1 MHNHHM
7 DPARI
12 RASLRRTLDPCRILS
27 AKIQRD
33 GQTICEA
40 EVWRYQKSSLA
51 ASLSMALSGVLAG
64 DAAIDRAM
72 VLQTRPAGAAIQPE
86 DELALPDGTALRIVA
101 CAPWPAYGP
110 PASTTLT
117 LRGAN

>member
-51 ASLSMALSGVLAG
+51 ASLSMALSGVLALL
-64 DAAIDRAM
+64 ILKR
-72 VLQTRPAGAAIQPE
+72 
-86 DELALPDGTALRIVA
+86 
-101 CAPWPAYGP
+101 
-110 PASTTLT
+110 
-117 LRGAN
+117 LRGELSQPDAQN

>member
-12 RASLRRTLDPCRILS
+12 RASLRRTLDPCQILS
-27 AKIQRD
+27 AQIQRD
-33 GQTICEA
+33 GQTVCTA

-64 DAAIDRAM
+64 DAAVDRAM
-72 VLQTRPAGAAIQPE
+72 VLQTRPASAAIQPE
-86 DELALPDGTALRIVA
+86 DVLVLPDGSQMRIVA

-110 PASTTLT
+110 PAIVTLT
-117 LRGAN
+117 LRSAN